1 MAIYA
6 KISAVGMAGLFT
18 LASLLPAWG
27 QHITAENQSKTPGT
41 ISVAGEAIVYVQ
53 PDKIIVS
60 LGVETWDAQLDAAK
74 QQNDGIVK
82 RAFAALQKCGVD
94 KKAIQMDQLSVHPTY
109 DYDRNKY
116 GIASITG
123 YSVSNA
129 FTITLTD
136 VSLMESVVTGALEA
150 GVNHVHNVDFQT
162 TELRK
167 HRDKARQLAM
177 KAACEK
183 AKDMAAVCNQAV
195 GRPRQITENAAGGGG
210 CHFWSW
216 SWGGGWYG
224 GGRRDYGMSQNVA
237 VNAPANAAG
246 EGSDAVALGKI
257 AIRANVSVVFELK
270 DQ

>member
-6 KISAVGMAGLFT
+6 KFSAVGMAGLFT
-18 LASLLPAWG
+18 LAGLLPAWG
-27 QHITAENQSKTPGT
+27 QHIAAENQSKTPGT
-41 ISVAGEAIVYVQ
+41 ISVAGEAVVYVQ
-53 PDKIIVS
+53 PDKIVVS

-74 QQNDGIVK
+74 QQNDEIVK
-82 RAFAALQKCGVD
+82 KAFAYLQKCGIE
-94 KKAIQMDQLSVHPTY
+94 KKSIQMDQLSVHPTY
-109 DYDRNKY
+109 DSDRRKY
-116 GIASITG
+116 GVAAITG

-183 AKDMAAVCNQAV
+183 AKDMAAVCNQAI
-195 GRPRQITENAAGGGG
+195 GRPRQITENPGSGGGA
-210 CHFWSW
+210 HYWSW
-216 SWGGGWYG
+216 SWGGGYNSSS
-224 GGRRDYGMSQNVA
+224 RDYGMYQNA
-237 VNAPANAAG
+237 AFNAPTNAAG
-246 EGSDAVALGKI
+246 EGSDTIALGKI
-257 AIRANVSVVFELK
+257 AVRANVSVVFELK
-270 DQ
+270 DR